1 MSVRTNFSFSL
12 CYGMLEPL
20 YFIFI
25 LFLFLFYFLD
35 NEESLC
41 HISRILW
48 KRLERMILRYMSIA
62 YSSHSILMDDT

>member
-1 MSVRTNFSFSL
+1 
-12 CYGMLEPL
+12 MLEQISALAYVMVCLNPC
-20 YFIFI
+20 I
-25 LFLFLFYFLD
+25 LFLFYFLD

-62 YSSHSILMDDT
+62 YSSHSILIDDT